1 MENLDFEK
9 FKSDVHKTLLSQID
23 LEKLSNSSNG
33 RARQAVSNIVQ
44 EIIALQ
50 KVPLNAAERDKIQS
64 DLLDE
69 VFGLG
74 PLEPLLNDRT
84 ISDILV
90 NNTDLAFIE
99 RKGILQKANVK
110 FLMDGHLC

>member
-9 FKSDVHKTLLSQID
+9 FKTDVHKTLLSQID
-23 LEKLSNSSNG
+23 LEKLSSSTNG
-33 RARQAVSNIVQ
+33 RARQAVSNMVQ
-44 EIIALQ
+44 EIITAQ
-50 KVPLNAAERDKIQS
+50 RVPLNATEKDKIQS

-74 PLEPLLNDRT
+74 PLEALLKDRT

-90 NNTDLAFIE
+90 NNKDLVFIE
-99 RKGILQKANVK
+99 RAGILQ
-110 FLMDGHLC
+110 